1 MIKLFH
7 LDDDALFLHR
17 CAIAFRSSAQ
27 VAHISYSSART
38 ADEFKAGFAGVQPN
52 AVLLDL
58 SFGGHALRGIE
69 VLRELRSSGYNGI
82 VIMMSA
88 LCTSDVI
95 MECIRAG
102 ANDFLSKGLDESELT
117 FRVARLLQTSRVG
130 NDSASIAS
138 PFLPTHVSGRSLR
151 EVQQKLLRLRNSAV
165 KTLLVSG
172 ESGTGKEMVAEIL
185 RLILPP
191 GTPFVSVNCAALAPS
206 VVEAEIFGYEKGAF
220 TGATQSKIGLY
231 EAADGGWLFLDEVA
245 RLGASA
251 QAALLRALENGEV
264 RPVGST
270 RTKKVN
276 VRVVAATN
284 EGLDVMAEKGEFRT
298 DLLSRLRGYE
308 ICLPPLRARST
319 TERQEIIE
327 SLLARLNE
335 SLALEAN
342 EFRVSSSCLA
352 VLLSLPWS
360 QGNVRELWQTL
371 QAMSVDSTDGVITL
385 EHLPQRYL
393 QTKST
398 AEGNTDTRTETRST
412 EQSGSKL
419 NDSGLPLS
427 DQVLNPGFPCQ
438 FESMVDELFERTLEL
453 LKQSTGDNQP
463 SQRTVAQMMNIS
475 RHEAAQRMSRVQK

>member
-1 MIKLFH
+1 MGSRPPASCRWFRTPRRLDCGSIDACLQPVTTSHRNAPLRRKQGGQMIKLFH
-7 LDDDALFLHR
+7 LDDDPLFLHR
-17 CAIAFRSSAQ
+17 CAVAFRNSAQ
-27 VAHISYSSART
+27 VAHVNYSSART
-38 ADEFKAGFAGVQPN
+38 AEDFKAGFAGIQPN

-130 NDSASIAS
+130 QDSASSAI

-165 KTLLVSG
+165 KTLLVTG

-185 RLILPP
+185 RLLLPP

-245 RLGASA
+245 RLSASA

-284 EGLDVMAEKGEFRT
+284 EALDAMAEKGEFRA
-298 DLLSRLRGYE
+298 DLLTRLRGYE
-308 ICLPPLRARST
+308 ICLPPLRVRSA
-319 TERQEIIE
+319 TERQEIVE

-342 EFRVSSSCLA
+342 EFRISSSCLA

-360 QGNVRELWQTL
+360 QGNVRELWQTRD
-371 QAMSVDSTDGVITL
+371 QIAQSEDIAPAVCVVDCRKFGEPGAESGGAAFEQLAVPQGTVGGPRRTRRSPRKAGV
-385 EHLPQRYL
+385 
-393 QTKST
+393 
-398 AEGNTDTRTETRST
+398 
-412 EQSGSKL
+412 
-419 NDSGLPLS
+419 
-427 DQVLNPGFPCQ
+427 
-438 FESMVDELFERTLEL
+438 
-453 LKQSTGDNQP
+453 
-463 SQRTVAQMMNIS
+463 
-475 RHEAAQRMSRVQK
+475 